1 MKEEQNQ
8 NNEQEQNANP
18 LKDLF
23 AQGAEAFGKIKE
35 SVEDFVDKNLTEEN
49 REKLENLK
57 KKAGEKSA
65 EFETKFKDTVDSFSE
80 RINYVKK
87 EDYDALKDKVE
98 ELEAKIAALSKDA

>member
-1 MKEEQNQ
+1 MSEEQNQ
-8 NNEQEQNANP
+8 QQSANS

-23 AQGAEAFGKIKE
+23 AQGAEAFGKIKD

-65 EFETKFKDTVDSFSE
+65 EFEMKFKSTVDSFSE
-80 RINYVKK
+80 KINYVKK
-87 EDYDALKDKVE
+87 EDYDALLTKVE
-98 ELEAKIAALSKDA
+98 ELEAKIETLTKKA

>member
-1 MKEEQNQ
+1 MTEEKNQ
-8 NNEQEQNANP
+8 QESTNP

-35 SVEDFVDKNLTEEN
+35 SVEDFVEKNLNEEN

-80 RINYVKK
+80 KINYVKK
-87 EDYDALKDKVE
+87 EDYEALQTKVE
-98 ELEAKIAALSKDA
+98 ELEAKIETLSKNA